1 MVGVYYELSSKKVDP
16 NVIFVPLES
25 KERWY

>member
-1 MVGVYYELSSKKVDP
+1 MKLSSKKVDP